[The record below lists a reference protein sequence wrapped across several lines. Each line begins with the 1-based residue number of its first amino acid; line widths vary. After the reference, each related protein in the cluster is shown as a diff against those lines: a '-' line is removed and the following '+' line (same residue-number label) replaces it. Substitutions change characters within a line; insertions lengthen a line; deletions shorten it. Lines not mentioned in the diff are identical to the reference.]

1 MTKKEKFE
9 RLQGGKPE
17 RSSALFQPIL
27 MHFAARYNG
36 NTYAEFASD
45 YRVLVECNL
54 RALDEFDMD
63 MVGLIS
69 DPYRETSAFGAAI
82 EYVKEGVPRCV
93 TTIVASAEDVKSLR
107 TPDVYTSERTRDR
120 IRGAALFQ
128 ERLKGTVP
136 VYGWIEGPLA
146 EACDLA
152 GISPMLTG
160 LMEDPDFSRSLMDR
174 CMVTGKEFARA
185 QIEAG
190 CDIIGMGDAICS
202 QISRRTYDAYVRE
215 RHREIID
222 YIHGQKALV
231 KLHICGDI
239 THLLPSLK
247 GLDIDILD
255 LDWQVDMVAA
265 RGVLG
270 EDVILSGNINPVDIQ
285 DRSEPEIRGIARDL
299 VKQESGNLF
308 ILSGGCEITVGTP
321 PANLRALR
329 DASLPESAG
338 GKERNAG

>member
-9 RLQGGKPE
+9 RVRRGNPE
-17 RSSALFQPIL
+17 ESSALFQPIL
-27 MHFAARYNG
+27 MHFAARFNG

-54 RALDEFDMD
+54 RALEVFDMD

-69 DPYRETSAFGAAI
+69 DPYRETSAFGATI
-82 EYVKEGVPRCV
+82 EYVEEGVPRCV
-93 TTIVASAEDVKSLR
+93 NTIVASAEDIKSLR
-107 TPDVYTSERTRDR
+107 APDVYKSERTRDR
-120 IRGAALFQ
+120 IRGAELFQ
-128 ERLKGTVP
+128 KRLRGTVP

-160 LMEDPDFSRSLMDR
+160 LMDDPDFSRSLMDM
-174 CMVTGKEFARA
+174 CMATGKEFARA
-185 QIEAG
+185 QIDAG

-215 RHREIID
+215 RHREIIE

-247 GLDIDILD
+247 GLGFDILD
-255 LDWQVDMVAA
+255 LDWQVDINAA
-265 RGVLG
+265 RRMVGD
-270 EDVILSGNINPVDIQ
+270 DVMLSGNINPVDIQ
-285 DRSEPEIRGIARDL
+285 DKSEGELRGTARDL
-299 VKQESGNLF
+299 VEQESGKMF
-308 ILSGGCEITVGTP
+308 ILSGGCEITVDTP
-321 PANLRALR
+321 PANLRSMR
-329 DASLPESAG
+329 DASLPPGAG
-338 GKERNAG
+338 GKEMNA

>member
-1 MTKKEKFE
+1 MTKKEKFV
-9 RLQGGKPE
+9 RLQRGKPE
-17 RSSALFQPIL
+17 ASSALFQPIL
-27 MHFAARYNG
+27 MHFAARCNG

-45 YRVLVECNL
+45 HRVLVECNL
-54 RALDEFDMD
+54 RALDVFDMD

-69 DPYRETSAFGAAI
+69 DPYRETSAFGATI
-82 EYVKEGVPRCV
+82 EYVREGVPRCL
-93 TTIVASAEDVKSLR
+93 TTIVASADDVKSLR
-107 TPDVYTSERTRDR
+107 TPDVYKSERTRDR
-120 IRGAALFQ
+120 IQGAALYQ

-136 VYGWIEGPLA
+136 VCGWIEGPLA
-146 EACDLA
+146 EPCDLA
-152 GISPMLTG
+152 GISLMLTG
-160 LMEDPDFSRSLMDR
+160 LMDDPDFSRSLMDR

-215 RHREIID
+215 RHREIIE
-222 YIHGQKALV
+222 YIHGQKTLV

-247 GLDIDILD
+247 SLDIDILD
-255 LDWQVDMVAA
+255 LDWQVDIDAA

-299 VKQESGNLF
+299 VKQESGKMF

-321 PANLRALR
+321 PVNLRALR
-329 DASLPESAG
+329 DASLPAGAG
-338 GKERNAG
+338 GKGENA